1 MTISYP
7 HFLDTL
13 GVAVGARTHIR
24 KKYLFDY
31 VCKTILPKLAPYLIM
46 QKELNDR
53 NHKSL
58 SFQTIWRRL
67 VTPEDGQEKKF
78 DCERPDWTQFDRT
91 DVCCLAVVRTMTA
104 LHNAWKLTEEYGC
117 SVEALPK
124 FPDCKQDYRLE
135 AEWAYKRFLGFLI
148 STINLPDGLRSTM
161 RGSSLRSMDAR
172 SKHFPSSRI
181 AEWAYKRFLSF
192 LISTINLPDG
202 LRHETRDQGIGF
214 QALEKAKKEFLA
226 ANSDFKQ
233 HLLRIMPA
241 DRLEP
246 KRGRAVSS
254 ALSIGHE
261 NAAAVDADE
270 EPEIIE
276 VQPSRAEK
284 RRRLSYVEDV
294 LERGE
299 PLTAPVS
306 TNFDALSGQTGGVF
320 SSTKARDSDDVAPRS
335 KSSATFV
342 VVRSAPVMH
351 SSEQADPIHDIGG
364 ASRREAFATS
374 LVERPI
380 LAVRSRQRRFPTL
393 DIDEANPAP
402 APAYPGRPLEENNA
416 ALSNSIEIDVNDSTS
431 QHGPTDDNESIIP
444 EAANDARLRTVPL
457 AEVPMEDLFATAIR
471 REDPTTASSPA
482 IQSEVDAG
490 GDGTEEAVKVKLE
503 ADSTTQQL
511 LDLDE
516 DIMALAQA
524 VEDKTREEEEA
535 EVAMK
540 TARKAALQKTLA
552 KIQSRIDIKK
562 GINQEVIEI
571 DDD

>member
-7 HFLDTL
+7 QFLDIL
-13 GVAVGARTHIR
+13 GIAIGAKTHVR

-67 VTPEDGQEKKF
+67 VTPEDRQEKKF

-91 DVCCLAVVRTMTA
+91 DVCCLAVVSTMTA

-124 FPDCKQDYRLE
+124 FPDC
-135 AEWAYKRFLGFLI
+135 
-148 STINLPDGLRSTM
+148 
-161 RGSSLRSMDAR
+161 
-172 SKHFPSSRI
+172 
-181 AEWAYKRFLSF
+181 
-192 LISTINLPDG
+192 
-202 LRHETRDQGIGF
+202 F
-214 QALEKAKKEFLA
+214 QALETAKKEFLA
-226 ANSDFKQ
+226 ANPDFKQ
-233 HLLRIMPA
+233 HLLRIMPE
-241 DRLEP
+241 DRLGP

-261 NAAAVDADE
+261 NAAALDSDG

-276 VQPSRAEK
+276 VQPYRAEK

-299 PLTAPVS
+299 PTVAPVS
-306 TNFDALSGQTGGVF
+306 TNFDDLSGQTGGVF
-320 SSTKARDSDDVAPRS
+320 SSTEARDSDDVAPRS

-342 VVRSAPVMH
+342 VRRSALVMH

-364 ASRREAFATS
+364 ASRREASATS

-380 LAVRSRQRRFPTL
+380 LAVRSRQRRFSTS

-402 APAYPGRPLEENNA
+402 APAYPGGILGENNA
-416 ALSNSIEIDVNDSTS
+416 ALSNSIEIEVNDSTS
-431 QHGPTDDNESIIP
+431 QHGPTDDNESVIP

-457 AEVPMEDLFATAIR
+457 AEVPMEDLVATAIK
-471 REDPTTASSPA
+471 REDSTTTSSPA

-490 GDGTEEAVKVKLE
+490 REGTEEAVKVKLE

-511 LDLDE
+511 LAIHE
-516 DIMALAQA
+516 DNAALERA
-524 VEDKTREEEEA
+524 VEELSREKDRVQLEVQETRN
-535 EVAMK
+535 
-540 TARKAALQKTLA
+540 TALKRTLA
-552 KIQSRIDIKK
+552 KLQGQIDRMK
-562 GINQEVIEI
+562 GVNQEVIEI